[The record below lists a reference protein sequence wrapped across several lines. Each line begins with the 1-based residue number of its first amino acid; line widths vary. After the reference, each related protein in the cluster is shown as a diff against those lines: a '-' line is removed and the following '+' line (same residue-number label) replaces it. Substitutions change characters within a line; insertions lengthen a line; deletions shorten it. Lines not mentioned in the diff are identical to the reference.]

1 MRKENILPYQWKGRW
16 YRLQVKSGTKSY
28 RIIKDEIGNVKL
40 SGTNLVLPK
49 GFHLID
55 WKLDITSVREDTE
68 NAPGLFKI
76 FNSGSHGIQLPSNDS
91 CSEVSIYIFGY
102 QE

>member
-16 YRLQVKSGTKSY
+16 YRIHLKSGTKSY
-28 RIIKDEIGNVKL
+28 KIIKDEIGHVNV
-40 SGTNLVLPK
+40 SGNNLVLPN

-55 WKLDITSVREDTE
+55 RKLDITSVSDGTE
-68 NAPGLFKI
+68 NEPGRMKVLK
-76 FNSGSHGIQLPSNDS
+76 SGEQGIQLPTNDS